1 MPVVDCGSLA
11 SPANGQVSLTTTTFG
26 STATYEC
33 DAGYVL
39 VGGEETR
46 TCQENG
52 QWSGTAPT
60 CNSKSSVCFSGKS
73 SIVDAC
79 ILTVVDCGSLASPTN
94 GQVSLTTTTFGS
106 TATYECDTGFN
117 LIGDME
123 RTCQE
128 NGQWTGG
135 APTCE
140 GILINISIHILTRL
154 EW

>member
-1 MPVVDCGSLA
+1 MSVMLGMFWWEVRTYGRVKRMDSGVEQLLHA
-11 SPANGQVSLTTTTFG
+11 IVSPLF
-26 STATYEC
+26 
-33 DAGYVL
+33 
-39 VGGEETR
+39 
-46 TCQENG
+46 
-52 QWSGTAPT
+52 
-60 CNSKSSVCFSGKS
+60 CFSGKS

-79 ILTVVDCGSLASPTN
+79 ILTVVDCGSLDDPEN
-94 GQVSLTTTTFGS
+94 GRVLLSTTLFGS
-106 TATYECDTGFN
+106 AATYECDTGFN